1 MKKGGRTAL
10 VEDAVVI
17 ENLTKKFGNIVAVDH
32 INLEIHKGEIF
43 GLLGPNGAGKTT
55 TIRMLC
61 TLLEP
66 TEGSAK
72 VAGYDIRKQP
82 AEVRRNIGVVSEGVD
97 LYADLTAREN
107 LILLGKLFG
116 VPRKILVKR
125 IDDLL
130 DFIGLTDR
138 ADDLVSTFSTGM
150 RKKTL
155 IISSLIHNPQLL
167 YLDEVTSG
175 LDPETAVS
183 VRELTQR
190 LREQGITII
199 WTTHYLDE
207 PEKICDRVGI
217 IYGGRILALGTP
229 KEVKNIA
236 SSSVT
241 VEFTLEKRPV
251 QQCLDHISSLP
262 GVVKVNPSEK
272 GLSLEVNNHETPI
285 PRVIECLSNFHVGIA
300 DITKKEPS
308 LEQAFLKLIADASK
322 KELGTQKGVED
333 EVERLRREIL
343 EAVGKIQSD

>member
-1 MKKGGRTAL
+1 L
-10 VEDAVVI
+10 VQVAVSI
-17 ENLTKKFGNIVAVDH
+17 ENLTKKFGEIVAVDH
-32 INLEIHKGEIF
+32 INLEINKGEIF

-66 TEGSAK
+66 TDGTAK
-72 VAGYDIRKQP
+72 VAGYDIRSQP

-97 LYADLTAREN
+97 LYSDLTAREN

-116 VPRKILVKR
+116 VPKKTLMKR
-125 IDDLL
+125 IEDLL

-175 LDPETAVS
+175 LDPQTAVS

-229 KEVKNIA
+229 KEVKSIA

-241 VEFTLEKRPV
+241 IEFTLDKPPTEE
-251 QQCLDHISSLP
+251 CLDYF
-262 GVVKVNPSEK
+262 K
-272 GLSLEVNNHETPI
+272 GLQGVIAVNSKETSLSLTVHNHEMPI
-285 PRVIECLSNFHVGIA
+285 SRVIECLGNNHIGIV
-300 DITKKEPS
+300 DIVKKEPS
-308 LEQAFLKLIADASK
+308 LEEAFLKLIGDASA
-322 KELGTQKGVED
+322 KESGAQKRVEG

-343 EAVGKIQSD
+343 EAMDKIKSD

>member
-1 MKKGGRTAL
+1 V
-10 VEDAVVI
+10 VEDAVLI

-116 VPRKILVKR
+116 VPKKILVRR
-125 IDDLL
+125 IEDLL

-241 VEFTLEKRPV
+241 VEFTLEKRPAKE
-251 QQCLDHISSLP
+251 CLDYIGSLP
-262 GVVKVNPSEK
+262 GVTRVSPSEK
-272 GLSLEVNNHETPI
+272 GLSIEINNHEKPI
-285 PRVIECLSNFHVGIA
+285 PRVIECLSNFQIGIA

-308 LEQAFLKLIADASK
+308 LEQAFLKLIADAAR
-322 KELGTQKGVED
+322 KELGTQKSVED

-343 EAVGKIQSD
+343 EAVGKTESE

>member
-1 MKKGGRTAL
+1 M
-10 VEDAVVI
+10 VESAVVI
-17 ENLTKKFGNIVAVDH
+17 ENLTKKFGGIVAVDH

-55 TIRMLC
+55 MIRMLC

-66 TEGSAK
+66 TDGTAK

-107 LILLGKLFG
+107 LVLLGKLFG
-116 VPRKILVKR
+116 VPKNILMKR

-130 DFIGLTDR
+130 DFIGLSDR

-183 VRELTQR
+183 VRAMTQR

-229 KEVKNIA
+229 KEVKSIA
-236 SSSVT
+236 SSSA
-241 VEFTLEKRPV
+241 TLELVLEKPPV
-251 QQCLDHISSLP
+251 QECLDCLRGLQGIMSVNSS
-262 GVVKVNPSEK
+262 GTS
-272 GLSLEVNNHETPI
+272 LSLKIHNHETPI

-300 DITKKEPS
+300 DLTKKEPS
-308 LEQAFLKLIADASK
+308 LEEAFLKLIGEASA
-322 KELGTQKGVED
+322 KESGTQERVE
-333 EVERLRREIL
+333 EEIERLRREIL
-343 EAVGKIQSD
+343 EAVGKIESD

>member
-1 MKKGGRTAL
+1 L
-10 VEDAVVI
+10 VESAVVI
-17 ENLTKKFGNIVAVDH
+17 ENLTKKFGGIVAVDH

-66 TEGSAK
+66 TDGTAK

-107 LILLGKLFG
+107 LVLLGKLFG
-116 VPRKILVKR
+116 VPKNALMKR

-130 DFIGLTDR
+130 DFIGLSDR

-183 VRELTQR
+183 VRAMTQR
-190 LREQGITII
+190 LRDQGITII

-241 VEFTLEKRPV
+241 LELALEKQPV
-251 QQCLDHISSLP
+251 QECLDCLRGLRGIMSVNSS
-262 GVVKVNPSEK
+262 GTS
-272 GLSLEVNNHETPI
+272 LSLKIHNHETPI
-285 PRVIECLSNFHVGIA
+285 PRVIECLSNFHVGIV
-300 DITKKEPS
+300 DLTKKEPS
-308 LEQAFLKLIADASK
+308 LEDAFLKLIGDASA
-322 KELGTQKGVED
+322 KESNTQERVE
-333 EVERLRREIL
+333 EEIERLRREIL
-343 EAVGKIQSD
+343 EAVGKIKPD

>member
-1 MKKGGRTAL
+1 L
-10 VEDAVVI
+10 VEAAVLI

-32 INLEIHKGEIF
+32 INLQIHKGEIF

-116 VPRKILVKR
+116 VPKKTLVKR

-138 ADDLVSTFSTGM
+138 ADDLISTFSTGM

-183 VRELTQR
+183 VRALTQR

-229 KEVKNIA
+229 RKVKDIAA
-236 SSSVT
+236 SSVK
-241 VEFTLEKRPV
+241 VEFTLEKAPV
-251 QQCLDHISSLP
+251 QECLEYIGRLP
-262 GVVKVNPSEK
+262 GVINVNSSKK
-272 GLSLEVNNHETPI
+272 GLSLEISNRETPI

-300 DITKKEPS
+300 DVTKKEPS
-308 LEQAFLKLIADASK
+308 LEEAFLKLIADASEKESGNQK
-322 KELGTQKGVED
+322 KLMMK
-333 EVERLRREIL
+333 
-343 EAVGKIQSD
+343 

>member
-1 MKKGGRTAL
+1 M
-10 VEDAVVI
+10 VEAAVLTQ
-17 ENLTKKFGNIVAVDH
+17 NLTKKFGNIVAVDH

-55 TIRMLC
+55 AIRMLC

-116 VPRKILVKR
+116 VPKKKLVKR

-155 IISSLIHNPQLL
+155 IISSLIHDPQLL

-190 LREQGITII
+190 LRGQGITII

-207 PEKICDRVGI
+207 PDKICDRVGI

-229 KEVKNIA
+229 NEVKSIA
-236 SSSVT
+236 SSSAT
-241 VEFTLEKRPV
+241 IKFTLEKQPV
-251 QQCLDHISSLP
+251 QECLDYLRNLQGI
-262 GVVKVNPSEK
+262 
-272 GLSLEVNNHETPI
+272 LEVSSNETSLNLKINNHESPLS
-285 PRVIECLSNFHVGIA
+285 RVIECLSNYHIGIV

-308 LEQAFLKLIADASK
+308 LEEAFLKLIGDASAK
-322 KELGTQKGVED
+322 NIGAQEKVEE

-343 EAVGKIQSD
+343 EAVDKIEID